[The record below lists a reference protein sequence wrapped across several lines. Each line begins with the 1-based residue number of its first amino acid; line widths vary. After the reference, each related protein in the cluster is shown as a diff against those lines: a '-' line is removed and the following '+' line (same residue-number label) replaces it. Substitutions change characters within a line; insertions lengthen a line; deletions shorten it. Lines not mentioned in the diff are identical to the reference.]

1 MKLITDDINFLAWY
15 EGDKGVQVLPAKAF
29 ADRLKRRLFQPPDKP
44 KMVTGWEKMLG
55 KFDLRESEMTVWAGP
70 NGQGKSMATTQMALA
85 LCEQGLKV
93 GIASMEMPPDA
104 TLARMACMAYGTK
117 EPTEK
122 MVDDFIEWTGD
133 RLWLY
138 DRLGSVN
145 PKEMIGISR
154 YVASDLELDHWIV
167 DNLQKCIEG
176 EDDYNGQKDFT
187 SRLFDITKDTRMH
200 IHLVHHTKKVEGIP
214 RKSDVKGASS
224 ITDLVDNVVMVYRN
238 VHKEEVFSGTI
249 SVKNYDEVMSQPDF
263 FLDLVKQR
271 HGEFQ
276 GKFGFWD
283 SMDCPQFVETR
294 GAPAKKYRMTQEVDV
309 GEIF

>member
-15 EGDKGVQVLPAKAF
+15 EGDKGVQLRKASDF
-29 ADRLKRRLFQPPDKP
+29 ADALKKARFLPPERP
-44 KMVTGWEKMLG
+44 KTVMGWENMLG

-70 NGQGKSMATTQMALA
+70 NGQGKSMATTQTSLS

-93 GIASMEMPPDA
+93 GIASMEMRPHK
-104 TLARMACMAYGTK
+104 TLDRMACMAFGTQDLT
-117 EPTEK
+117 PR
-122 MVDDFIEWTGD
+122 MVDEFMEWTDD
-133 RLWLY
+133 RLWMY
-138 DRLGSVN
+138 DRMGSVD
-145 PKEMIGISR
+145 PKEMLGICR
-154 YVASDLELDHWIV
+154 YAGAELELDHFVV

-224 ITDLVDNVVMVYRN
+224 ITDLVDNVILVYRN
-238 VHKEEVFSGTI
+238 VHKEEVIDGKIT
-249 SVKNYDEVMSQPDF
+249 VKNYDDVMAQPDV

-271 HGEFQ
+271 HGEFE
-276 GKFGFWD
+276 GCFGYWK
-283 SMDCPQFVETR
+283 SRDCPQFVER
-294 GAPAKKYRMTQEVDV
+294 MGAVPKKYRMTQEVDV